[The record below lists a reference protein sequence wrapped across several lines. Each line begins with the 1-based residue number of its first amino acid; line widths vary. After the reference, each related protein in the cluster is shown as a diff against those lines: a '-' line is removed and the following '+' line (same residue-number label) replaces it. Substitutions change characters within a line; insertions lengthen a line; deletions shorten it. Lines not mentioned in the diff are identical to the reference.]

1 MDVPNDAI
9 IPVDTIKGANVIA
22 DMDSVVTSTSTWT
35 RGPPQPNK
43 EANYFNLKDNKS
55 ANGGAGYNLFPR
67 QELAVQK
74 FALQKKKAS
83 MLFHSVGSGKTITSI
98 SLAINLLN
106 WNLEKDQRVIQVV
119 TPTSIFEPGFLS
131 DIMKAIPNI
140 ILDGRDTENKLGRH
154 RQEMGRVYSFR
165 YFGKHRGSTTND
177 TRKTPFE
184 STGFY
189 IHAIEYRDF
198 SRLYMKFNEKSHLI
212 KNNFSNKVV
221 IFDEAHRLFRQ
232 FDMCDPK
239 SMIIDKY
246 IYNMLLEDS
255 KHVIFMTGTPMKE
268 DLVSM
273 FKLYNLIDALNNPDG
288 ESVFNIDKLSN
299 YDKYIK
305 FSSTQELGFN
315 TMYGLQRSFTE
326 WGSFMMSIMK
336 RSQTSQSNN
345 YIMNGWF
352 TNVIN
357 VEETTELEKEL
368 NTHLFNKK
376 GSSWW
381 STFNNIYVRL
391 TSSTDRN
398 KVEDQKGGEYD
409 ADYDNNEHKCEMIIG
424 SYNAENYGMEDTDSE
439 KISKVMNHY
448 LMSIKNG
455 IIKTRKD
462 KSKKDS
468 ELTPDEIKLFK
479 EKVIKI
485 IKKGVYDLQVHQIDY
500 LSDVMNNSVGSD
512 KKIETYADLITQYDD
527 DKEQLISMEIDI
539 EKINQSLPK
548 DSFLLEKFKGIMD
561 YIQERNKHPTSQ
573 IFAKPEID
581 VVTKMRSFESA
592 VLTMDTERIY
602 EVIDNM
608 EHDSD
613 EMRNLDLPK
622 DPIEEG
628 QIKYQQIIDNQ
639 KNSDPDLDFSIKYEN
654 GIIDKVTGV
663 ATGIKDDV
671 VRVATGMKD
680 DVVDAVTGIKGVAED
695 IKEAAVNIKGD
706 VEEYGIL
713 PSIISRVFAGYLTL
727 TSDLNAGLIG
737 GKKYD
742 KKVLDECT
750 SEFKRFM
757 FATKLKGQKNVSNM
771 INVLKPETRDSINDY
786 YNKLFEKKEL
796 LKESSKEDL
805 RAMRL
810 KKYDNTTGT
819 RKNGA
824 GQEKGTRKNGGGGR
838 MRVRQAE
845 SASYVPDPLTKQRD
859 NDRYNRIREEDEKKA
874 EEEKKKAEERALKP
888 FSGTANRAGE
898 GPIFEH
904 FNVKFDSINAEF
916 KKAFVNESALYHF
929 LKEESEANLKLLQ
942 KITKPAE
949 QNSVFEGKI
958 QLYTDLIKF
967 YGNVI
972 DASKLQ
978 HSTLFENISNIK
990 RLFLNKLTSSNTKQ
1004 DGGGGVAIF
1013 QYVLGIMGY
1022 VLETIV
1028 SGSVPIFQTLSSM
1041 IHGAAAT
1048 ISNVAI
1054 VAGLNIASTALSMGC
1069 GLIGSAIGLV
1079 FSHPIIAL
1087 FALIM
1092 IGFTIKSWAW
1102 RHLMSAFIHF
1112 LKFSGYTFM
1121 SVVEYGTNITYF
1133 TGQKY
1138 GGEYSAK
1145 RKSEM
1150 KLMFKSLYYGFFNGL
1165 ITLRYQT
1172 EWDQLR
1178 RAKKLGD
1185 RTSITHYMYSLL
1197 KNDNNSFIGYK
1208 LANIIADSKDFISS
1222 VNPEMKSIN
1231 SPIFDLLKHTNISLF
1246 DKVNK
1251 STDIDLIKKG
1261 DDKVIVYPN
1270 LAVNVIMNTYT
1281 PEQSLLYNALEKKD
1295 VNIITPLRL
1304 EFLPCFFNQ
1313 TISANKRYISNCYDN
1328 IHSITNSKLQ
1338 ISGNPIVKYDPLT
1351 NTYVDN
1357 RKEEY
1362 QTEIKSEKFD
1372 KLLNRLLLMKT
1383 GYMVDEDNGFLV
1395 TQPHITSKRIYG
1407 RSMVSDA
1414 ADNVRI
1420 ADKGILAIDDE
1431 NDDDHDDAVED
1442 AINKF
1447 INSEAG
1453 GQDAFRYLNTA
1464 DDPCELEACKEK
1476 YKTDPRCRNT
1486 AIGVAKNIHVTN
1498 RMSANKIINDIGNG
1512 NALGF
1517 KDATK
1522 ILQKGVENVEGPNCS
1537 MKQISDG
1544 ISANKKYYNFLPFV
1558 YSSSDVVG
1566 LNLFAKYLDG
1576 KGFKYKIMH
1585 DESPDSMRAS
1595 EEAIQTNYSIKPINE
1610 RDAYDYYL
1618 KNIKKDAEYIANHRI
1633 EGDAPADQRVSVFNL
1648 LNPNDDVAPAWVTSI
1663 KDAGDPICI
1672 LLHPF
1677 KTEGIDGKYNP
1688 AIFFLD
1694 NPRNYGDYN
1703 QLCGRILRTY
1713 GQPNSTNFTNY
1724 DPEKVK
1730 QKNSENR
1737 LKRVYYGSSK
1747 YNADADKTYDANDRL
1762 FGEYLTTLKDSGNK
1776 KDEVNDATTLR
1787 GEDGHSNI
1795 VETLKRAYPII
1806 TSTEIVFYEM
1816 AMSNYGKYYTK
1827 NKDVHKRAD
1836 KITELSDIEFGQLE
1850 DFFYTRIPEVS
1861 STRSV
1866 IGKGLSPIEKD
1877 NEILNFKDQ
1886 ISTFLTNDIFN
1897 QAFLNISS
1905 LLGLGTIIPSISHV
1919 KLYEE
1924 SNKQPYKMLRSRI
1937 GRINDY
1943 YSQLG
1948 DTYTDGDYARLTF
1961 SKLQRL
1967 SSTLENYNIYIGMK
1981 RKYAYITKL
1990 YLAYDAKSSIRNW
2003 IPNQRSANP
2012 FYNDKKPTIEIN
2024 DDFNISVANALYTQ
2038 KIIELLNP
2046 SFGLKLLNENR
2057 IGVMSVDE
2065 TNKYI
2070 KEFDALEIDHV
2081 SDPTNSMYRLL
2092 KPIGAENKYHFNE
2105 PLFKEYMKIIDMYD
2119 INNMNLNNQSIELE
2133 DYKKLKKNGSE
2144 FTTLIKSY
2152 VSGEDSDNGGQ
2163 IQDLT
2168 DISLIYNN
2176 DDPDAPNEWETLRP
2190 WNDVFS
2196 NTSDDKLHNI
2206 IHINRSSEYSDYMIR
2221 TKDAGPLDH
2230 QDVVNDNYFI
2240 EHGNAYV
2247 DRRII
2252 NLIKQYNSQIYENIV
2267 FLETNQPNMDET
2279 YKHIDNIVRFFKHG
2293 FDKKCIFDVLPQG
2306 AAIPP
2311 PIFADIDVDAIPE
2324 DLEDYI
2330 KDQTD
2335 AILNYIKEFL
2345 PGANNGDAN
2354 ISESYKEIGK
2364 IDSVLLNMSTIDK
2377 PKEQRAIVYK
2387 QIYFRQSKIFT
2398 TFFNAQGDVNESKIR
2413 LCKNLLYL
2421 VFLYKQLYNIRV
2433 KRDAAA
2439 AVVAA
2444 ADADRERLDAQEQV
2458 INNAIAEDGQQGVA
2472 ARAADVNVGNI
2483 IDGVRRPDP
2492 ADLGGARNKTRRK
2505 SKGKSKRKSKRKSR
2519 RKSKRKSKRSTH
2531 TNH

>member
-9 IPVDTIKGANVIA
+9 IPVDTIEETNAIS
-22 DMDSVVTSTSTWT
+22 DMPSVVTSTSTWT
-35 RGPPQPNK
+35 RGLPKPDK
-43 EANYFNLKDNKS
+43 KANYFNLKDNKS
-55 ANGGAGYNLFPR
+55 ANDGAGYNLFPR

-140 ILDGRDTENKLGRH
+140 ILDGRDTENKLGNH

-165 YFGKHRGSTTND
+165 YFGKHRGSTTD
-177 TRKTPFE
+177 ATRKTPFE

-198 SRLYMKFNEKSHLI
+198 SKLYMKFNEKSHLI

-288 ESVFNIDKLSN
+288 ESVFNIDKLGN
-299 YDKYIK
+299 YNKYIK
-305 FSSTQELGFN
+305 FSSIQELGFN

-326 WGSFMMSIMK
+326 WGSFMMSIMM
-336 RSQTSQSNN
+336 RSQTSQSDNF
-345 YIMNGWF
+345 IMNGWF
-352 TNVIN
+352 TNVIK
-357 VEETTELEKEL
+357 VEEATALEKEL

-381 STFNNIYVRL
+381 STFDNIYKRL

-398 KVEDQKGGEYD
+398 KVEDQKGGEPD
-409 ADYDNNEHKCEMIIG
+409 ADYDNHEHKCAMIIG

-439 KISKVMNHY
+439 KINNVMNHY
-448 LMSIKNG
+448 LISIKNG
-455 IIKTRKD
+455 IIKDRKD
-462 KSKKDS
+462 QSKKDS
-468 ELTPDEIKLFK
+468 ELFQDEIKLFK

-500 LSDVMNNSVGSD
+500 LSDIMNNSVGSD
-512 KKIETYADLITQYDD
+512 KKIETYADLIKFYDD
-527 DKEQLISMEIDI
+527 DKRQLISMEIDL
-539 EKINQSLPK
+539 EKINQTLPK

-573 IFAKPEID
+573 IFTKPEID

-613 EMRNLDLPK
+613 EMRDLDIPK
-622 DPIEEG
+622 DSIEDR

-639 KNSDPDLDFSIKYEN
+639 KNSDPELDFSIKNEN

-663 ATGIKDDV
+663 ATGIKEDV
-671 VRVATGMKD
+671 VRVATDMKN
-680 DVVDAVTGIKGVAED
+680 VAVDI
-695 IKEAAVNIKGD
+695 N
-706 VEEYGIL
+706 EEYGIL
-713 PSIISRVFAGYLTL
+713 PSIIANVFPLALQAA
-727 TSDLNAGLIG
+727 TSLFG

-786 YNKLFEKKEL
+786 YNKLFEEKEL
-796 LKESSKEDL
+796 PKEDL

-819 RKNGA
+819 RKNGG
-824 GQEKGTRKNGGGGR
+824 GQKKGTRKNGGGQKKETIKNGGELSTNSQTQ
-838 MRVRQAE
+838 VQILPPGTPPGKSDFTKNVDSQVE
-845 SASYVPDPLTKQRD
+845 SEKQRLGLVPAKQIQSTSVGNKTGHGIMYD
-859 NDRYNRIREEDEKKA
+859 
-874 EEEKKKAEERALKP
+874 
-888 FSGTANRAGE
+888 
-898 GPIFEH
+898 H
-904 FNVKFDSINAEF
+904 FNAKFDSINAEF
-916 KKAFVNESALYHF
+916 KKAFVNESAVYHF
-929 LKEESEANLKLLQ
+929 LKEESEASLKLLQ
-942 KITKPAE
+942 KITKQTE
-949 QNSVFEGKI
+949 QHSVYEGKI

-972 DASKLQ
+972 DASNLQ
-978 HSTLFENISNIK
+978 HSTLFDNISNIK

-1004 DGGGGVAIF
+1004 DGGGGVEIF
-1013 QYVLGIMGY
+1013 QYLLGIMGY

-1028 SGSVPIFQTLSSM
+1028 SGSVPIFQTLSTM
-1041 IHGAAAT
+1041 ISSAAAT
-1048 ISNVAI
+1048 ISNVTIA
-1054 VAGLNIASTALSMGC
+1054 AGLNLTGTALSMGC
-1069 GLIGSAIGLV
+1069 GLIGSAIGLA

-1087 FALIM
+1087 FALVM

-1102 RHLMSAFIHF
+1102 RHLMEAFIHF

-1133 TGQKY
+1133 TGQRY

-1178 RAKKLGD
+1178 RAKKIGD
-1185 RTSITHYMYSLL
+1185 RTSITHYKYSLL
-1197 KNDNNSFIGYK
+1197 KNDVNSFIGYK
-1208 LANIIADSKDFISS
+1208 LPSIIKDSKDFISS

-1246 DKVNK
+1246 KDVNE

-1261 DDKVIVYPN
+1261 DDEVIVYPN

-1281 PEQSLLYNALEKKD
+1281 PEQSLLYNALENKD
-1295 VNIITPLRL
+1295 VNIIMPLRL

-1328 IHSITNSKLQ
+1328 IHYITNSKLQ

-1362 QTEIKSEKFD
+1362 QTKIKSEKFD

-1395 TQPHITSKRIYG
+1395 TQPHITSKHIYG
-1407 RSMVSDA
+1407 SSMVSDA
-1414 ADNVRI
+1414 VDNVRI
-1420 ADKGILAIDDE
+1420 AKEGLAALQ
-1431 NDDDHDDAVED
+1431 NVNDDAVQD
-1442 AINKF
+1442 AINKY

-1453 GQDAFRYLNTA
+1453 GQAAVSFYKDV
-1464 DDPCELEACKEK
+1464 DPCEIEACKEK
-1476 YKTDPRCRNT
+1476 YRSTESCKGFAIAT
-1486 AIGVAKNIHVTN
+1486 ATKIHEIN
-1498 RMSANKIINDIGNG
+1498 GMSAQKIIDDIGNG

-1517 KDATK
+1517 KNATK
-1522 ILQKGVENVEGPNCS
+1522 ILQKGLDIEGPNCS

-1544 ISANKKYYNFLPFV
+1544 ISADANKKYYNFLPFV

-1595 EEAIQTNYSIKPINE
+1595 EEAIQTNYKINHINE

-1618 KNIKKDAEYIANHRI
+1618 KNIKKDTEYIANQRI
-1633 EGDAPADQRVSVFNL
+1633 EGAESADQRVSVNNI
-1648 LNPNDDVAPAWVTSI
+1648 LNPVDVPEWVKSI
-1663 KDAGDPICI
+1663 KDAGHPICI

-1713 GQPNSTNFTNY
+1713 GQPNSTKFTNY
-1724 DPEKVK
+1724 KPEIVK
-1730 QKNSENR
+1730 RKNSENR

-1747 YNADADKTYDANDRL
+1747 YNADADKTYDANDML
-1762 FGEYLTTLKDSGNK
+1762 FGEYLTRLNNESKK
-1776 KDEVNDATTLR
+1776 KDEVNDAMALR

-1827 NKDVHKRAD
+1827 NKDVHKSVD

-1866 IGKGLSPIEKD
+1866 IGKGLSQIEKD

-1886 ISTFLTNDIFN
+1886 LSTFLTNDIFN
-1897 QAFLNISS
+1897 QAFLNINS
-1905 LLGLGTIIPSISHV
+1905 LLNLGTIIPSISHV
-1919 KLYEE
+1919 KLYTEDGNE
-1924 SNKQPYKMLRSRI
+1924 QRYKMLRGRLE
-1937 GRINDY
+1937 RINDY
-1943 YSQLG
+1943 YSQLD
-1948 DTYTDGDYARLTF
+1948 DTYTDGDYTHLTF

-1967 SSTLENYNIYIGMK
+1967 SSTLENYDIYIGMK

-1990 YLAYDAKSSIRNW
+1990 YLEYDAKSSIRNW

-2024 DDFNISVANALYTQ
+2024 NDFNISVAKALYTQ
-2038 KIIELLNP
+2038 KIIELLYP
-2046 SFGLKLLNENR
+2046 KFGILLNDEKNR
-2057 IGVMSVDE
+2057 KEVMIKDE
-2065 TNKYI
+2065 TTKYI
-2070 KEFDALEIDHV
+2070 EEFDALKINYV
-2081 SDPTNSMYRLL
+2081 SDSPNSMYRLI
-2092 KPIGAENKYHFNE
+2092 KAIGTEDKYYFNE

-2133 DYKKLKKNGSE
+2133 DYNKLKKNGSE
-2144 FTTLIKSY
+2144 FTTLIKYY
-2152 VSGEDSDNGGQ
+2152 VRGEDSDNGGQ

-2168 DISLIYNN
+2168 DISLIYNR
-2176 DDPDAPNEWETLRP
+2176 DDAPNEWETLRP

-2196 NTSDDKLHNI
+2196 NMSGDNVNNI

-2221 TKDAGPLDH
+2221 TKDTGLVDH
-2230 QDVVNDNYFI
+2230 HDDVDYFI
-2240 EHGNAYV
+2240 KYGNAYL
-2247 DRRII
+2247 DERII
-2252 NLIKQYNSQIYENIV
+2252 NLIKQYNGKIYEDIV
-2267 FLETNQPNMDET
+2267 LLETKQTNTDET
-2279 YKHIDNIVRFFKHG
+2279 YKHIDNIVRFFKHAI
-2293 FDKKCIFDVLPQG
+2293 DKKCIFDVLPQG
-2306 AAIPP
+2306 AAIPQ
-2311 PIFADIDVDAIPE
+2311 PIFTDIDVAAIPE
-2324 DLEDYI
+2324 VLEDYI
-2330 KDQTD
+2330 KQQTD
-2335 AILNYIKEFL
+2335 AILFYIKGFL
-2345 PGANNGDAN
+2345 PVDNNGDAN

-2377 PKEQRAIVYK
+2377 TKEERAIVYK

-2398 TFFNAQGDVNESKIR
+2398 TFFNAREDVNESKIR
-2413 LCKNLLYL
+2413 LCNNLLYL

-2433 KRDAAA
+2433 KRDAAPAPAPGPGPGPAPAPAPAPALAPA
-2439 AVVAA
+2439 AVP
-2444 ADADRERLDAQEQV
+2444 DLT
-2458 INNAIAEDGQQGVA
+2458 
-2472 ARAADVNVGNI
+2472 NVGVENI
-2483 IDGVRRPDP
+2483 QAVPRRDDAVVRN
-2492 ADLGGARNKTRRK
+2492 LGGSRNKT
-2505 SKGKSKRKSKRKSR
+2505 SKRHKRGKSR
-2519 RKSKRKSKRSTH
+2519 RKSLKRRRRKSKRSTH